1 MKLSRKLSVLVF
13 VIFSFVS
20 FILVFFIGKL
30 QMKGTESLV
39 PPNDPAIIAMEKM
52 KKEFGSSDQI
62 MVILKTPGIFNK
74 GVAKRAYKVVESLK
88 KIKGVTTLQSIFDS
102 AKVGFTFGGLSSKSY
117 FKDGIPTPDAT
128 EVLKSPLY
136 VGNLIDSSGHV
147 LAVILNVSKNVVSDV
162 RKVLAKNV
170 PNGFKYFITGDDV
183 VESSINS
190 STFLLALV
198 YPPLLF
204 GLIWLL
210 YFLKLGNVLAAA
222 IPPLISL
229 LSAMWTYGIAGM
241 IGLSLNILTS
251 TVGIFVIVVSSSYG
265 LHFIDRYMNNRG
277 KMDHVRAVKRT
288 LREETAPIFMSALT
302 TAVGFA
308 TFIFV
313 GIPAFKT
320 LGELVAIGVGISA
333 LFSIILIPA
342 IAEFFDLHKRIS
354 HTLKFHVIPSS
365 KFNKISMIVVLAI
378 VAISPIFISR
388 VQVNSDEFGY
398 FRADSAVRRSSQIA
412 NEYFGWTL
420 PLYVIV
426 GKNAPFTSI
435 DVKQLGKFIGE
446 IKEIPGVV
454 GINSALDISKEFNVP
469 FPILQILS
477 RNPTYKPYFSEWFAK
492 DLTRFLVK
500 TPYTDTS
507 NIKKIA
513 EKIEDLSRK
522 FKGYNVYV
530 ASPALLTASMNSSIV
545 TNQISTI
552 IIAFLFI
559 ILLLIIVFRSFY
571 LSMIASVPIVLA
583 VILNFFV
590 MGIGRMYLEV
600 STAIVSSVL
609 MGLVIDY
616 SIHTITRYRI
626 THNVDLVLEEV
637 GPVIIDNT
645 FGLMAGFGTLLF
657 SPLLLYVRLG
667 FLMSIGIGIGA
678 FTTMVFVVE
687 LLRMYER
694 KNRKIISHE
703 DGRQKSSSKS

>member
-1 MKLSRKLSVLVF
+1 MRLSRKLSVLVF
-13 VIFSFVS
+13 VIFALVS
-20 FILVFFIGKL
+20 FILILFIGKL

-39 PPNDPAIIAMEKM
+39 PPNDPAIIAMKKM

-62 MVILKTPGIFNK
+62 MVILKTPGIFDKN
-74 GVAKRAYKVVESLK
+74 VAERAYKLIESLK
-88 KIKGVTTLQSIFDS
+88 KIKGVTSVQSIFDS
-102 AKVGFTFGGLSSKSY
+102 AKVRFTFAGLSSNPY
-117 FKDGIPTPDAT
+117 FKDGIPSSNAT

-147 LAVILNVSKNVVSDV
+147 LAVILNVSKNVVNEV
-162 RKVLAKNV
+162 RKVLSKNI
-170 PNGFKYFITGDDV
+170 PSGFKYFITGDDV

-190 STFLLALV
+190 STLLLALV

-265 LHFIDRYMNNRG
+265 LHFIDRYMNNRD
-277 KMDHVRAVKRT
+277 KMNHVKAAKKT
-288 LREETAPIFMSALT
+288 LREEATPIFMSALT

-342 IAEFFDLHKRIS
+342 VAEFFDLHKRLS
-354 HTLKFHVIPSS
+354 HVLRFHVIPSS

-398 FRADSAVRRSSQIA
+398 FKANSAVRKSSRVA

-420 PLYVIV
+420 PLYVV
-426 GKNAPFTSI
+426 VSKNSPFTSL
-435 DVKQLGKFIGE
+435 DAKQFSSFIGE
-446 IKEIPGVV
+446 IKGIHGVNGV
-454 GINSALDISKEFNVP
+454 NSALDISKEFDVP

-477 RNPTYKPYFSEWFAK
+477 HNPTYKPYFSEWFSK
-492 DLTRFLVK
+492 DSTRFLVK

-507 NIKKIA
+507 SIKKIA
-513 EKIEDLSRK
+513 EKIESFSQKL
-522 FKGYNVYV
+522 KGYNIYV

-559 ILLLIIVFRSFY
+559 MLLLIIVFRSFY

-590 MGIGRMYLEV
+590 MGIGHMYLEV

-626 THNVDLVLEEV
+626 THNVNFVLEEV

-645 FGLMAGFGTLLF
+645 LGLMAGFGTLLF

-687 LLRMYER
+687 LLRMYE
-694 KNRKIISHE
+694 KKVNKIISHE
-703 DGRQKSSSKS
+703 NGE

>member
-1 MKLSRKLSVLVF
+1 MSKKLSVIVF
-13 VIFSFVS
+13 VVFSLVSLVLILFV
-20 FILVFFIGKL
+20 GRL

-39 PPNDPAIIAMEKM
+39 SPNDPAIIAMEKM
-52 KKEFGSSDQI
+52 GKEFGSSDQI

-74 GVAKRAYKVVESLK
+74 NVAMRAYKVVESLK
-88 KIKGVTTLQSIFDS
+88 KIKGVTTVQSIFDS
-102 AKVGFTFGGLSSKSY
+102 AKVTFTLGGLSSKPY
-117 FKDGIPTPDAT
+117 FKNGIPSSNAT
-128 EVLKSPLY
+128 EILNSPLY
-136 VGNLIDSSGHV
+136 EGNLIDSSGRV
-147 LAVILNVSKNVVSDV
+147 LAVILNVSKNVASDV
-162 RKVLAKNV
+162 KKVLARNI
-170 PNGFKYFITGDDV
+170 PDGFEYFITGDDV

-190 STFLLALV
+190 STLIFALV

-229 LSAMWTYGIAGM
+229 LSTLWTYGIAGM
-241 IGLSLNILTS
+241 FDISLNVLTA

-265 LHFIDRYMNNRG
+265 LHFIDRYMDNRE
-277 KMDHVRAVKRT
+277 KMDHVGAVKKT
-288 LREETAPIFMSALT
+288 LHEETIPIFMSALT
-302 TAVGFA
+302 TAVAFA

-333 LFSIILIPA
+333 LFSMVLIPA
-342 IAEFFDLHKRIS
+342 IGEFFDLHKRIS
-354 HTLKFHVIPSS
+354 HTLKFRVMPSS

-378 VAISPIFISR
+378 VAISPIFISQ
-388 VQVNSDEFGY
+388 VQVNSNEFGY
-398 FRADSAVRRSSQIA
+398 FKANSAVRRSSRVA

-420 PLYVIV
+420 PLYVVV
-426 GKNAPFTSI
+426 GKSSPFTSF
-435 DVKQLGKFIGE
+435 DAKQLEKFTDE
-446 IKEIPGVV
+446 IKKIHGVSGV
-454 GINSALDISKEFNVP
+454 NSALDISKEFNIP
-469 FPILQILS
+469 FPIIQILS
-477 RNPTYKPYFSEWFAK
+477 RNPTYKTYFSEWFSK

-500 TPYTDTS
+500 TPYTDTLS
-507 NIKKIA
+507 IKKIA
-513 EKIEDLSRK
+513 ERIENLSK
-522 FKGYNVYV
+522 KLKGYSVYV

-545 TNQISTI
+545 SNQISTI

-559 ILLLIIVFRSFY
+559 VVLLLIIFRSFY

-583 VILNFFV
+583 VVLNFFL
-590 MGIGRMYLEV
+590 MGIGHMYLEV

-626 THNVDLVLEEV
+626 TRNVDLVLKEV
-637 GPVIIDNT
+637 GPVIVDNT
-645 FGLMAGFGTLLF
+645 LGLMVGFGSLLF

-667 FLMSIGIGIGA
+667 FLMSVGIGIGA

-687 LLRMYER
+687 LLRIYER
-694 KNRKIISHE
+694 KRRKVISNE
-703 DGRQKSSSKS
+703 NDGQKPFSKS